1 MNKQTVIQN
10 KSLLLKNDTAT
21 KHTIG
26 VDPDDESVVMEVWI
40 KDISFLDIQAA
51 AQRMFL
57 VEKGDVTLQLEA
69 YWRFAFS
76 NWISKTNPSLTVDE
90 LCSLKG
96 FIGEQISQILP
107 QPNEL
112 AEAMQGGFTNQ
123 NSKK

>member
-1 MNKQTVIQN
+1 MMKQTVIQN

-57 VEKGDVTLQLEA
+57 VEKGDVSLQLEG

-76 NWISKTNPSLTVDE
+76 NWISKTNPSLSVDE

-96 FIGEQISQILP
+96 HIGEQVSKILP

-112 AEAMQGGFTNQ
+112 AEAMQGGFTNPS
-123 NSKK
+123 SKK

>member
-57 VEKGDVTLQLEA
+57 VEKGDVSLQLEG

-76 NWISKTNPSLTVDE
+76 NWISKTNPSLTTDE

-96 FIGEQISQILP
+96 HIGEQVSKILP

-112 AEAMQGGFTNQ
+112 AEAMQGGFTNP